1 MESDLIKEYQECAS
15 KVLSR
20 NKSVLDI
27 LTKLQCAN
35 ARVARSVV
43 KAVTSCGCIA
53 VDGGKNSPDSAESQI
68 RGEICDDC
76 ETTIKTEIGEAMFYT
91 ASLCNAL
98 GISFEDVFRRDM
110 NRSDMMGQ
118 YSLR

>member
-1 MESDLIKEYQECAS
+1 MEADLIKEYQERAL

-20 NKSVLDI
+20 NRSVLDI

-43 KAVTSCGCIA
+43 KAVTSCGCIE
-53 VDGGKNSPDSAESQI
+53 VDGRKNSPDASANNV
-68 RGEICDDC
+68 RGCICDDC
-76 ETTIKTEIGEAMFYT
+76 EISVKTEIGEALFYT
-91 ASLCNAL
+91 AALCNAL
-98 GISFEDVFRRDM
+98 GIGLEDIFRRDL
-110 NRSDMMGQ
+110 NRSDMMGR